1 MSPKPWE
8 KKGILILFLW
18 RRGGLRMA
26 EKANDEIMQMLNDR
40 SGDSRKSRNRLN
52 RRSQLG
58 SNRIRAGLSQIRD
71 PGGGGQ
77 NAHICDSL
85 EISEGQSPDF
95 IVLCQTLPTNP
106 LPAASSG
113 FYCFFHTPPRCH
125 VFAQTFPQHNNHL
138 WPWKLW
144 GRQSLRQQCYEITH
158 WPPRSLRQSGPIQ
171 TWSPGVIAA
180 LHFLATSVHV
190 PARPSKA
197 PR

>member
-1 MSPKPWE
+1 
-8 KKGILILFLW
+8 
-18 RRGGLRMA
+18 MA

-106 LPAASSG
+106 LAAASSG
-113 FYCFFHTPPRCH
+113 FYCFFPHSTTLSRFRTDVP
-125 VFAQTFPQHNNHL
+125 HN
-138 WPWKLW
+138 
-144 GRQSLRQQCYEITH
+144 T
-158 WPPRSLRQSGPIQ
+158 
-171 TWSPGVIAA
+171 TT
-180 LHFLATSVHV
+180 TSDPESSEAGSH
-190 PARPSKA
+190 
-197 PR
+197 

>member
-1 MSPKPWE
+1 
-8 KKGILILFLW
+8 
-18 RRGGLRMA
+18 MA

-95 IVLCQTLPTNP
+95 IASRTSPTLPYPAIVFHIVVLFQPPPNP
-106 LPAASSG
+106 ASLPLTDPESTKRAVKSS
-113 FYCFFHTPPRCH
+113 
-125 VFAQTFPQHNNHL
+125 
-138 WPWKLW
+138 
-144 GRQSLRQQCYEITH
+144 RQQCYEITH
-158 WPPRSLRQSGPIQ
+158 WPPCSLRQSGPIEPAC
-171 TWSPGVIAA
+171 SVI
-180 LHFLATSVHV
+180 L
-190 PARPSKA
+190 
-197 PR
+197 

>member
-1 MSPKPWE
+1 
-8 KKGILILFLW
+8 
-18 RRGGLRMA
+18 MA

-95 IVLCQTLPTNP
+95 IVLCQTLPTRSL
-106 LPAASSG
+106 LPPASIV
-113 FYCFFHTPPRCH
+113 FFHTPPRCH
-125 VFAQTFPQHNNHL
+125 VFAQTFPPTQQPPL
-138 WPWKLW
+138 TLKP
-144 GRQSLRQQCYEITH
+144 LRQA
-158 WPPRSLRQSGPIQ
+158 
-171 TWSPGVIAA
+171 VIEAA
-180 LHFLATSVHV
+180 VL
-190 PARPSKA
+190 
-197 PR
+197 

>member
-1 MSPKPWE
+1 
-8 KKGILILFLW
+8 
-18 RRGGLRMA
+18 MA
-26 EKANDEIMQMLNDR
+26 EKTNDEIMQMLNDR

-113 FYCFFHTPPRCH
+113 FYCFFPHSATLSRFRTDVPPTQQPPLTLK
-125 VFAQTFPQHNNHL
+125 A
-138 WPWKLW
+138 
-144 GRQSLRQQCYEITH
+144 LRQA
-158 WPPRSLRQSGPIQ
+158 
-171 TWSPGVIAA
+171 VIEAA
-180 LHFLATSVHV
+180 VL
-190 PARPSKA
+190 
-197 PR
+197 

>member
-1 MSPKPWE
+1 
-8 KKGILILFLW
+8 
-18 RRGGLRMA
+18 MA

-95 IVLCQTLPTNP
+95 IVQCQTLPTRSLL
-106 LPAASSG
+106 LPPASIV
-113 FYCFFHTPPRCH
+113 FFHTSPRCH
-125 VFAQTFPQHNNHL
+125 VSAQMFPPTQQPPL
-138 WPWKLW
+138 TLKA
-144 GRQSLRQQCYEITH
+144 LRQA
-158 WPPRSLRQSGPIQ
+158 
-171 TWSPGVIAA
+171 VIEAA
-180 LHFLATSVHV
+180 VL
-190 PARPSKA
+190 
-197 PR
+197 

>member
-1 MSPKPWE
+1 
-8 KKGILILFLW
+8 
-18 RRGGLRMA
+18 MA

-95 IVLCQTLPTNP
+95 IVQCQTLPT
-106 LPAASSG
+106 
-113 FYCFFHTPPRCH
+113 
-125 VFAQTFPQHNNHL
+125 
-138 WPWKLW
+138 
-144 GRQSLRQQCYEITH
+144 
-158 WPPRSLRQSGPIQ
+158 RSLLFPPASIVFSTLRHVVTFSHRR
-171 TWSPGVIAA
+171 SPNTTT
-180 LHFLATSVHV
+180 TSDPESSEAGSH
-190 PARPSKA
+190 
-197 PR
+197 

>member
-1 MSPKPWE
+1 
-8 KKGILILFLW
+8 
-18 RRGGLRMA
+18 MA

-71 PGGGGQ
+71 PGDGGQ

-113 FYCFFHTPPRCH
+113 FYCFFSTLRHVVTFSHRFPPTTTSDPE
-125 VFAQTFPQHNNHL
+125 TFEAGSH
-138 WPWKLW
+138 
-144 GRQSLRQQCYEITH
+144 
-158 WPPRSLRQSGPIQ
+158 
-171 TWSPGVIAA
+171 
-180 LHFLATSVHV
+180 
-190 PARPSKA
+190 
-197 PR
+197 

>member
-1 MSPKPWE
+1 
-8 KKGILILFLW
+8 
-18 RRGGLRMA
+18 MA

-95 IVLCQTLPTNP
+95 IVQCQTLPT
-106 LPAASSG
+106 
-113 FYCFFHTPPRCH
+113 
-125 VFAQTFPQHNNHL
+125 
-138 WPWKLW
+138 
-144 GRQSLRQQCYEITH
+144 
-158 WPPRSLRQSGPIQ
+158 RSLLLPPASIVFFPH
-171 TWSPGVIAA
+171 S
-180 LHFLATSVHV
+180 ATLSRFRTDV
-190 PARPSKA
+190 PPNTTTTSDPESSEAGSH
-197 PR
+197 

>member
-1 MSPKPWE
+1 
-8 KKGILILFLW
+8 
-18 RRGGLRMA
+18 MA

-106 LPAASSG
+106 LHAASSG
-113 FYCFFHTPPRCH
+113 FYCFFPHSATLSRFRTDVPPTQQPPLTLK
-125 VFAQTFPQHNNHL
+125 A
-138 WPWKLW
+138 
-144 GRQSLRQQCYEITH
+144 LRQA
-158 WPPRSLRQSGPIQ
+158 
-171 TWSPGVIAA
+171 VIEAA
-180 LHFLATSVHV
+180 VL
-190 PARPSKA
+190 
-197 PR
+197 

>member
-1 MSPKPWE
+1 
-8 KKGILILFLW
+8 
-18 RRGGLRMA
+18 MA

-71 PGGGGQ
+71 PGDGGQ

-106 LPAASSG
+106 LAASSG
-113 FYCFFHTPPRCH
+113 FYCFFPHSATLSRFRTGSPQQPPL
-125 VFAQTFPQHNNHL
+125 TLKP
-138 WPWKLW
+138 
-144 GRQSLRQQCYEITH
+144 LRQA
-158 WPPRSLRQSGPIQ
+158 
-171 TWSPGVIAA
+171 VIEAA
-180 LHFLATSVHV
+180 VL
-190 PARPSKA
+190 
-197 PR
+197 

>member
-1 MSPKPWE
+1 
-8 KKGILILFLW
+8 
-18 RRGGLRMA
+18 MA

-106 LPAASSG
+106 LAAASSG

-125 VFAQTFPQHNNHL
+125 VFAQTFPPTQQPPL
-138 WPWKLW
+138 TLKA
-144 GRQSLRQQCYEITH
+144 LRQA
-158 WPPRSLRQSGPIQ
+158 
-171 TWSPGVIAA
+171 VIEAA
-180 LHFLATSVHV
+180 VL
-190 PARPSKA
+190 
-197 PR
+197 

>member
-1 MSPKPWE
+1 
-8 KKGILILFLW
+8 
-18 RRGGLRMA
+18 MA

-71 PGGGGQ
+71 PGDGGQ

-106 LPAASSG
+106 LHAASSDPASIV
-113 FYCFFHTPPRCH
+113 FFHTPPRCH
-125 VFAQTFPQHNNHL
+125 VFAQVPPNNHL
-138 WPWKLW
+138 
-144 GRQSLRQQCYEITH
+144 
-158 WPPRSLRQSGPIQ
+158 
-171 TWSPGVIAA
+171 
-180 LHFLATSVHV
+180 
-190 PARPSKA
+190 
-197 PR
+197 

>member
-1 MSPKPWE
+1 
-8 KKGILILFLW
+8 
-18 RRGGLRMA
+18 MA

-106 LPAASSG
+106 LHAASSG
-113 FYCFFHTPPRCH
+113 FYCFFPHSTTLSRFRTDVPPN
-125 VFAQTFPQHNNHL
+125 T
-138 WPWKLW
+138 
-144 GRQSLRQQCYEITH
+144 T
-158 WPPRSLRQSGPIQ
+158 
-171 TWSPGVIAA
+171 T
-180 LHFLATSVHV
+180 TSDPESSEAGSH
-190 PARPSKA
+190 
-197 PR
+197 